1 MPRLVLS
8 IIGGVVVAFVI
19 VFLGDMLSQS
29 LAASAGPAPTDM
41 TDRAAMEAYVSGL
54 PTAVF
59 VVMLATWTVAAFA
72 AAAFAARFAQ
82 RGVWPGWIAAA
93 LFLCATA
100 ANLFLI
106 PHPMWMA
113 IAGVV
118 LVVAGGWLGARTGS
132 AGFRPSAGIELS
144 GS

>member
-1 MPRLVLS
+1 MLRLVLS
-8 IIGGVVVAFVI
+8 IIGGVIVAFVM

-41 TDRAAMEAYVSGL
+41 NDRAAMEAWMAGL
-54 PTAVF
+54 PTQVF
-59 VVMLATWTVAAFA
+59 IVMLTTWTVAAFA
-72 AAAFAARFAQ
+72 AAAFAARFAR
-82 RGVWPGWIAAA
+82 RGAWPGWVAAG

-106 PHPMWMA
+106 PHPAWMA

-118 LVVAGGWLGARTGS
+118 LVVAAGWLGAR
-132 AGFRPSAGIELS
+132 S
-144 GS
+144 GSTGFLRGA

>member
-1 MPRLVLS
+1 MLRLVLS

-19 VFLGDMLSQS
+19 VLLGDMLSQT

-41 TDRAAMEAYVSGL
+41 NDRAAMQAYMAGQ

-59 VVMLATWTVAAFA
+59 IVMLATWTAAAFA
-72 AAAFAARFAQ
+72 AAAFAARFAR
-82 RGVWPGWIAAA
+82 RGEWPGWVAGA

-106 PHPMWMA
+106 PHPAWMA

-118 LVVAGGWLGARTGS
+118 LVVAGGWFGARTGS
-132 AGFRPSAGIELS
+132 TGVLRAA
-144 GS
+144 

>member
-1 MPRLVLS
+1 MLRLVLS
-8 IIGGVVVAFVI
+8 IIGGVIIAFVI

-41 TDRAAMEAYVSGL
+41 SDRAAMEAYVAGL
-54 PTAVF
+54 PMAVF
-59 VVMLATWTVAAFA
+59 LVMLATWTVAAFVA
-72 AAAFAARFAQ
+72 AAYAARFAR
-82 RGVWPGWIAAA
+82 RGAWPGWIAAG

-106 PHPMWMA
+106 PHPAWMA

-118 LVVAGGWLGARTGS
+118 LVVAAGWFGARVGTGGLVR
-132 AGFRPSAGIELS
+132 AA
-144 GS
+144 